1 MIIMTAYQEGD
12 NGDGLNDDDDDY
24 KYNYDYVDQST

>member
-1 MIIMTAYQEGD
+1 MTAYQKGD

>member
-1 MIIMTAYQEGD
+1 MTAYQEGD